1 MLNKSDLEICSH
13 TVARLGI
20 DQSEDVRTSL
30 AWVLRNR
37 IEKARSAVGL
47 LPNIATACETVLREA
62 IGHGGDGLVVA
73 GCSGQDWGRIQAAT
87 CLVWADG
94 IADLTGGAVACH
106 RHDKNPVWAKRR
118 TPTALLGAFL
128 FFR

>member
-1 MLNKSDLEICSH
+1 MLNKADLEICSH

-37 IEKARSAVGL
+37 IEKAKSAFGA
-47 LPNIATACETVLREA
+47 LPNIANACEIVLNEA
-62 IGHGGDGLVVA
+62 VGRGEGIVA
-73 GCSGQDWGRIQAAT
+73 AECSSPDWGRIQAAT

-106 RHDKNPVWAKRR
+106 RHDKNPAWAKHR
-118 TPTALLGAFL
+118 TPTALLGSFL

>member
-1 MLNKSDLEICSH
+1 MLNKADLEICAH

-20 DQSEDVRTSL
+20 DQTEDVRTSL

-37 IEKARSAVGL
+37 VEKGRCARGSF
-47 LPNIATACETVLREA
+47 PNIARACESVLREA
-62 IGHGGDGLVVA
+62 AGNDKGLVA
-73 GCSGQDWGRIQAAT
+73 ADCSGRDWGRIQAAT
-87 CLVWADG
+87 CLVWAGG

-106 RHDKNPVWAKRR
+106 RHDKNPAWAKRR